1 MKKLQGLIFD
11 LDGTLVDSAADLR
24 QALNQVLLADNRR
37 PLTLEETKQFIG
49 DGPFE
54 LIRRSFAATGDPPP
68 EDKFGDCLQTFLH
81 TYSTMKPDPAQIY
94 PGVVDILR
102 HYREA
107 GVALGLCTN
116 KPEKETFNLLKKLHL
131 LNFFGYIAGGDTFT
145 RRKPHPDHLTNVI
158 TALDVPLT
166 GCVMVGD
173 SNNDVMAAKGARVPV
188 IILHYGYD
196 KDVARLPAD
205 AFIDRM
211 ADLPMAI
218 QKLGFT
224 I

>member
-11 LDGTLVDSAADLR
+11 LDGTLVDSAAELR
-24 QALNQVLLADNRR
+24 QAMNQVLAKEGRR
-37 PLTLEETKQFIG
+37 PLTLEEVRQFTG
-49 DGPFE
+49 DGLYE
-54 LIRRSFAATGDPPP
+54 LIRRSFTATGTELP
-68 EDKFGDCLQTFLH
+68 EDKIADYLQTFLQAYATH
-81 TYSTMKPDPAQIY
+81 KPDPAQIY

-211 ADLPMAI
+211 ADLPTAI